1 MLNCDFNKIAGNFIK
16 ISFWHGCFPVNLLHI
31 FRTPF
36 IKNTSRFGLD
46 DLDIPKFLTKY
57 FTNFTYFTGNILQ
70 LFYKCLH
77 NSLPK
82 TCKYELLVFC
92 IFQYQQWK
100 RYFRGFLYSLKA
112 SEKGARK
119 IKYLCQISRNTDYK
133 TFVFKPF
140 LWNSK
145 KGKWVTLIIKVC
157 TAQKIKFSIKDFFST
172 FFVQCYLFRYFQ
184 LRLSE
189 LCYSVFAWRENA

>member
-140 LWNSK
+140 LWNGK

-189 LCYSVFAWRENA
+189 LCYSLFAWRENA